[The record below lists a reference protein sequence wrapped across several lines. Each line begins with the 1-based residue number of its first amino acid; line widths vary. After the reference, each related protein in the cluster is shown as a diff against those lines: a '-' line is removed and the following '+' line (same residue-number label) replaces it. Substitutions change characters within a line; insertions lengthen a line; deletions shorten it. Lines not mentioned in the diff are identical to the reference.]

1 MYITVDVDVDLRM
14 SVCIPQLMWMWSVC
28 TTADVDLR
36 VHFPKAYNLVTPTW
50 PRLIQIDV
58 LQFNFHWQMGR
69 HLQLWHSDLIQF
81 NFHWQMGRHLQLW
94 RTGEPDLGPP
104 KVCHLWAGGHEA
116 LLSLPERVVL
126 PQVGNIFELCVMIN
140 LTWFSWWGPVQTMW
154 GRKVT
159 WDEQLVLQEP
169 VF

>member
-1 MYITVDVDVDLRM
+1 MGRHLQLWRSDL
-14 SVCIPQLMWMWSVC
+14 I
-28 TTADVDLR
+28 
-36 VHFPKAYNLVTPTW
+36 
-50 PRLIQIDV
+50 
-58 LQFNFHWQMGR
+58 QFNFHWQMGR
-69 HLQLWHSDLIQF
+69 HLQLWCSDLIQF

-94 RTGEPDLGPP
+94 RTDLIQFNFHWQMGRHLQLWCTGEPDLGPP
-104 KVCHLWAGGHEA
+104 KVRHLWAGGHEA
-116 LLSLPERVVL
+116 LLSLPEWVVL

-169 VF
+169 VFFYVCLLLFLLAIFI